1 MLLTKI
7 LFIVLILVCAAFYI
21 LYIWD
26 FALVLLIVMIALP
39 ILMYVTTY
47 ITKRMISVEFAVKD
61 KNAAKNK
68 DFAVQ
73 LVVNNRSIFPI
84 GKAEAH
90 IVYYNVFSNQTS
102 AFDLYLPIQ
111 PRNSQRITFQLK
123 SKFCGI
129 IKIKTSY
136 LNIYDPL
143 RIFKFKTGKNINTEV
158 VIMPEGHEVSG
169 IVHYS
174 DRVNEESDMFSE
186 YRSGDDPSEVFDLR
200 EYNPGDKLN
209 RIHWKLSSKK
219 DDFIV
224 KEYSLPIDVP
234 CSLFLDLKCYKDN
247 DLTLPV
253 FDTLIETFLS
263 ISQFLLDNERVHSVT
278 FYNAAQDCF
287 AEQDIND
294 SSDLS
299 AVIRNIITSINDNMF
314 SHSPKQ
320 YFLENNSL
328 SFASF
333 TYISSFADQS
343 ILGDIDE
350 NVDADFKNAVIV
362 ADSVEELSDI
372 SSGFSSLNVIPVIVG
387 KISASIKDIDI

>member
-278 FYNAAQDCF
+278 FYNAAQDRF

>member
-278 FYNAAQDCF
+278 FYNAAQDRF

-333 TYISSFADQS
+333 MYISSFADQS